1 MKLYNVKD
9 VKGLFE
15 AVNDCEGSIE
25 MVLPSQNIN
34 LNNNEELSEV
44 LCEIAAEEGI
54 REIEIRAEKK
64 EDVFKLLSFALR
76 GEDAKVLKSE
86 SGRSRSLRRT
96 A

>member
-9 VKGLFE
+9 VKGLFD

-34 LNNNEELSEV
+34 LNNNQELSEI
-44 LCEIAAEEGI
+44 LSEIAPEEGF
-54 REIEIRAEKK
+54 REIEIKAETK
-64 EDVFKLLSFALR
+64 EDVYKLLRFAMR
-76 GEDAKVLKSE
+76 GEDRTGLTDGAA
-86 SGRSRSLRRT
+86 RRSLRRT